1 MGSKKKQ
8 NLEAVRQDIR
18 ESTKSTTPPPPFDWK
33 KIIVRAG
40 LVVGGIWVLCIAMY
54 TVRKGI
60 GWLITPAVVTVLVLG
75 VYVWMSR
82 LLGKQ
87 KALGAILEG
96 ADTKEGRA
104 EALEKLGRDFK
115 EGDTQAVLARAQLEA
130 QDDPRKALATLEA
143 VRLDKVLAAPMAGQV
158 RAMRAMLHLSLGETD
173 KARALADALDL
184 GKQQDAKIRAMF
196 ATVAGEAWARTGL
209 AQKAKDTLEL
219 FDPEE
224 AAHAELRA
232 QMWRA
237 RAFAYAGTGDT
248 RSMKHALRRLG
259 AVNPYLLGMFVG
271 QKRVHPLLEREAKQM
286 VMSSGVVK
294 KQMQRAR

>member
-1 MGSKKKQ
+1 VAAKKK
-8 NLEAVRQDIR
+8 NLESVRKDIR
-18 ESTKSTTPPPPFDWK
+18 DATKSAAPPPAFDWK
-33 KIIVRAG
+33 KVVVR
-40 LVVGGIWVLCIAMY
+40 GGAVLAAIWALCIALY
-54 TVRKGI
+54 TFQKSVV
-60 GWLITPAVVTVLVLG
+60 WLIVPVVLSGAVAAA
-75 VYVWMSR
+75 YIWMR
-82 LLGKQ
+82 RMLAKQ

-104 EALEKLGRDFK
+104 DALEKLGRDFK
-115 EGDTQAVLARAQLEA
+115 DTDTQAVLAKAQLEA
-130 QDDPRKALATLEA
+130 QDDPRKALETLEA
-143 VRLDKVLAAPMAGQV
+143 VRLDKVMGPMAGQV

-173 KARALADALDL
+173 KARHLADALDL

-196 ATVAGEAWARTGL
+196 ATVCGEAWARTGL

-219 FDPEE
+219 FDPEDPINS
-224 AAHAELRA
+224 ELKA

>member
-1 MGSKKKQ
+1 MAAKKK
-8 NLEAVRQDIR
+8 NLETVRKDIR
-18 ESTKSTTPPPPFDWK
+18 DATKSTAAPPQFDWK
-33 KIIVRAG
+33 KVVVRGGAV
-40 LVVGGIWVLCIAMY
+40 LLGIWVLCIALY
-54 TVRKGI
+54 TFQKSIV
-60 GWLITPAVVTVLVLG
+60 WLIVPVVLSLAVAAAYL
-75 VYVWMSR
+75 WMKRMLS
-82 LLGKQ
+82 KQ
-87 KALGAILEG
+87 QAIGAILEG
-96 ADTKEGRA
+96 ADSKEGRA
-104 EALEKLGRDFK
+104 VALEKLGRDFK
-115 EGDTQAVLARAQLEA
+115 DTDTQAVLAKAQLEA
-130 QDDPRKALATLEA
+130 QDDPRKALETLEA
-143 VRLDKVLAAPMAGQV
+143 VRLDKVMAPMAGQV
-158 RAMRAMLHLSLGETD
+158 RAMRAMLHLSIGETE
-173 KARALADALDL
+173 KARHLVDALDL

-196 ATVAGEAWARTGL
+196 ATVCGEAWARTGL

-219 FDPEE
+219 FDPEDPGN
-224 AAHAELRA
+224 AELKA

>member
-1 MGSKKKQ
+1 MAKKKK
-8 NLEAVRQDIR
+8 NLESVRKDIR
-18 ESTKSTTPPPPFDWK
+18 EASKSAAPPAPFDWQ
-33 KIIVRAG
+33 KIVTRGG
-40 LVVGGIWVLCIAMY
+40 LVLAGIWALCIALY
-54 TVRKGI
+54 TFQHSVA
-60 GWLITPAVVTVLVLG
+60 WLIVPAVLTVAVIG
-75 VYVWMSR
+75 VYVWMKR
-82 LLGKQ
+82 LLTKQ

-115 EGDTQAVLARAQLEA
+115 DGDTQAVLARAQLEA
-130 QDDPRKALATLEA
+130 QDDPRKALATLEG
-143 VRLDKVLAAPMAGQV
+143 VKLDKVLAAPMAGQV

-173 KARALADALDL
+173 KARQLADALDL
-184 GKQQDAKIRAMF
+184 GKQQDGKIRAMF
-196 ATVAGEAWARTGL
+196 ATVASEAWARTGL

-219 FDPEE
+219 FDPEDE
-224 AAHAELRA
+224 VHAELRA

>member
-1 MGSKKKQ
+1 MASSKKK
-8 NLEAVRQDIR
+8 NLESVRQDIR
-18 ESTKSTTPPPPFDWK
+18 DATKSPAQAPALDWK
-33 KIIVRAG
+33 KIVFR
-40 LVVGGIWVLCIAMY
+40 VGGVAAAVWALCIALY
-54 TVRKGI
+54 SFQKSIV
-60 GWLITPAVVTVLVLG
+60 WLIVPAVLTAALLG
-75 VYVWMSR
+75 IYFWMR
-82 LLGKQ
+82 NMLGKQ

-115 EGDTQAVLARAQLEA
+115 DGDTQAVLARAQLEA
-130 QDDPRKALATLEA
+130 QDDPRKALATLET
-143 VRLDKVLAAPMAGQV
+143 VRLDKVMAPMAGQV
-158 RAMRAMLHLSLGETD
+158 RSMRAMLHLSLGEID
-173 KARALADALDL
+173 KGRALADALDL
-184 GKQQDAKIRAMF
+184 GKQQDPKVRAMF
-196 ATVAGEAWARTGL
+196 ATVCGEAWARTGL

-224 AAHAELRA
+224 PQNAELKA

-237 RAFAYAGTGDT
+237 RAFAYAGVGDV

-259 AVNPYLLGMFVG
+259 YVNPYLLGMFVG
-271 QKRVHPLLEREAKQM
+271 QKRIHPLLEREAKQM

>member
-1 MGSKKKQ
+1 MAKKKQ
-8 NLEAVRQDIR
+8 NLESVRKDIR
-18 ESTKSTTPPPPFDWK
+18 EATKASAPPPPFDWK
-33 KIIVRAG
+33 KVVTRVGLVLGGVWILCIALYTVRHNELWLIIPAVLTV
-40 LVVGGIWVLCIAMY
+40 LVVGLYA
-54 TVRKGI
+54 
-60 GWLITPAVVTVLVLG
+60 
-75 VYVWMSR
+75 WMKR

-87 KALGAILEG
+87 KALGSILEG

-104 EALEKLGRDFK
+104 EALERLGRDFK
-115 EGDTQAVLARAQLEA
+115 SDDAQALLARAQLEA
-130 QDDPRKALATLEA
+130 QEEPRKAIATLESIK
-143 VRLDKVLAAPMAGQV
+143 LDGVLAAPLAGQV

-173 KARALADALDL
+173 KARQLADVLDL
-184 GKQQDAKIRAMF
+184 GKQQDAKMRAMF

-219 FDPEE
+219 FDPEDD
-224 AAHAELRA
+224 ANADLRA

>member
-1 MGSKKKQ
+1 MAAKK
-8 NLEAVRQDIR
+8 NLETVRKDIR
-18 ESTKSTTPPPPFDWK
+18 DATKSAAPAPAFDWK
-33 KIIVRAG
+33 KVVVRGGAV
-40 LVVGGIWVLCIAMY
+40 LVGIWALCIALY
-54 TVRKGI
+54 TFQKSVV
-60 GWLITPAVVTVLVLG
+60 WLVVPVVLSGAVAAA
-75 VYVWMSR
+75 YIWMR
-82 LLGKQ
+82 RMLTKQ

-115 EGDTQAVLARAQLEA
+115 DTDTQAVLARAQLEA
-130 QDDPRKALATLEA
+130 QDDPRKALGTLEA
-143 VRLDKVLAAPMAGQV
+143 VRLDKVMGPMAGQV

-173 KARALADALDL
+173 KARHLADALDL

-196 ATVAGEAWARTGL
+196 ATVCGEAWARTGL

-219 FDPEE
+219 FDPEDP
-224 AAHAELRA
+224 ANAELKA

-259 AVNPYLLGMFVG
+259 AVNMHLLGMFVG

-286 VMSSGVVK
+286 VMSSGIVK

>member
-1 MGSKKKQ
+1 MAAKKK
-8 NLEAVRQDIR
+8 NLESVRKDIR
-18 ESTKSTTPPPPFDWK
+18 DATKSAAPPPSFDWK
-33 KIIVRAG
+33 KVVVRGGAV
-40 LVVGGIWVLCIAMY
+40 LAGIWALCIALY
-54 TVRKGI
+54 TFQKSVV
-60 GWLITPAVVTVLVLG
+60 WLIVPLVLSAA
-75 VYVWMSR
+75 VAAAYIYMKR
-82 LLGKQ
+82 MLAKQ
-87 KALGAILEG
+87 KQLGAILEG

-115 EGDTQAVLARAQLEA
+115 DTDTQAVLARAQLEA

-143 VRLDKVLAAPMAGQV
+143 VRLDKVMAPMAGQV
-158 RAMRAMLHLSLGETD
+158 RAMRAMLHLSLGETE
-173 KARALADALDL
+173 KARHLADALDL

-196 ATVAGEAWARTGL
+196 ATVCGEAWARTGL

-219 FDPEE
+219 FDPEDPSNT
-224 AAHAELRA
+224 ELKA